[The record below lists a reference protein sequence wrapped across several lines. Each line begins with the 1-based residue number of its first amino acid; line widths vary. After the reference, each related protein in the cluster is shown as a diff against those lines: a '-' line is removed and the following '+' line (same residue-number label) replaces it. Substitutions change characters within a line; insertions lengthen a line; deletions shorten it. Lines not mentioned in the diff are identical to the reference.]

1 MMSMISSPF
10 GTGATGQS
18 ERNAVR
24 LLHVDTS
31 IKATGS
37 LSRDMSTAA
46 VDRLKR
52 EVPGIAVHY
61 RDLAVRPLGDL
72 TERVFAAHAKGADI
86 DDLDQAERSDLAESG
101 KALEEFMASDVVV
114 MGVAFYNFSV
124 PSSLK
129 AWIDRICVAGKTFS
143 YGTNGV
149 VGLARGKRVIVLLA
163 RGGLY
168 GEGSPN
174 ACHEHAETYLRSVF
188 SVIGIDNLEVIV
200 ADGVDISPE
209 LRAAAVE
216 RAMSRIEALAA

>member
-1 MMSMISSPF
+1 MPS
-10 GTGATGQS
+10 TAK
-18 ERNAVR
+18 
-24 LLHVDTS
+24 LLHLDTS
-31 IKATGS
+31 IKASGS
-37 LSRDMSTAA
+37 LSRDMSAA
-46 VDRLKR
+46 TVKRLKR
-52 EVPGIAVHY
+52 ETPDIAVHY
-61 RDLAVRPLGDL
+61 RDLAARPLGDL
-72 TERVFAAHAKGADI
+72 TERVFAAHAKGVDI

-101 KALEEFMASDVVV
+101 RVLEAFMASDVVV
-114 MGVAFYNFSV
+114 IGVAFYNFTV
-124 PSSLK
+124 PTSLK

-143 YGTNGV
+143 YGANGV

-174 ACHEHAETYLRSVF
+174 AHHEHAETYLRSVF

-216 RAMSRIEALAA
+216 RATNSIEALAA